1 MCYALHILR
10 FSNRWRISISENRRL
25 GTGFDCHGQI
35 SQNGRRK
42 STWNVPAKNVMIA
55 LKVLITPLTTDGHHY
70 TLELQG
76 SPFCGEQRN

>member
-1 MCYALHILR
+1 MLCIFCASLTAGGFPYQ
-10 FSNRWRISISENRRL
+10 RIAGLVPAS
-25 GTGFDCHGQI
+25 TVTGQI